1 VELHEAACATVT
13 TLPDAPVIVPV
24 HVTYKRPAAARRAH
38 DPEAERVLAEK
49 LMLAIGHH
57 RQAGRA
63 ALVAGD
69 LDTAYDELCAAR
81 QLEPD
86 LDRLGVDARA
96 LLPPDWEIETDLTPL
111 ARVLSA
117 RRHPRAADAWRRLL
131 DDRPARS
138 VHAEAAEWLARDG
151 LRRGELRA
159 ALRALHAAS
168 ELGRGTSVDAFQAV
182 YRQARLQPTGMFQ
195 LYLCA
200 VHLDKGSARALGLR
214 DPLTDLIWADQD
226 ARWWLR
232 DPSATPRERTSDHQA
247 EALARARDLAVG
259 KRDIGWLLL
268 AEGDYAAGPLGVR
281 TLGRALRAG
290 CADVTDEDAFVRI
303 RLCYE
308 GAAERLPDVAWPH
321 FRLAELLAW
330 AGFAQQAAD
339 HWAQAERRSLGSA
352 ASEQTNRPALRALI
366 ETGLGHAVNGTP
378 TLIRPFPTELFTP
391 SLRWRFGRH

>member
-1 VELHEAACATVT
+1 
-13 TLPDAPVIVPV
+13 VIVPV
-24 HVTYKRPAAARRAH
+24 HVTYARPTTGRRAR

-49 LMLAIGHH
+49 LIQAIAHH

-69 LDTAYDELCAAR
+69 LDAAYDELCAAR

-86 LDRLGVDARA
+86 LDELGAHARA
-96 LLPPDWEIETDLTPL
+96 LLPSDWEIETDLTPL

-131 DDRPARS
+131 EDRPARS
-138 VHAEAAEWLARDG
+138 VHAEAAEWLAKDE
-151 LRRGELRA
+151 LRRGALRT

-168 ELGRGTSVDAFQAV
+168 ELGRSTPVEAFRAV
-182 YRQARLQPTGMFQ
+182 YRQARLQPTTMFQ

-200 VHLDKGSARALGLR
+200 VHLQKGTARALGLR
-214 DPLTDLIWADQD
+214 DPLTNLIWADQD

-232 DPSATPRERTSDHQA
+232 DPSAAPRERTSDHQG
-247 EALARARDLAVG
+247 EALARARDLAMG

-281 TLGRALRAG
+281 TVGRTLRAG
-290 CADVTDEDAFVRI
+290 CADQSDEEAFVRI

-308 GAAERLPDVAWPH
+308 GAAERLPDVAWPWY
-321 FRLAELLAW
+321 RLAELLAW

-339 HWAQAERRSLGSA
+339 HWAQAERRGLGSA
-352 ASEQTNRPALRALI
+352 ASERTNRLALRALI
-366 ETGLGHAVNGTP
+366 EAGLGHAVDGTP

-391 SLRWRFGRH
+391 SLRWRLGLH